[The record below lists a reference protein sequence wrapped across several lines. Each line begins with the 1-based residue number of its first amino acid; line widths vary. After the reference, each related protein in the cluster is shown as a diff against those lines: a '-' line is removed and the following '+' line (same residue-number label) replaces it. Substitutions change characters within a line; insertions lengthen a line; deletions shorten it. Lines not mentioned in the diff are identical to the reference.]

1 MFFNPSS
8 FFNPPKTFGGRMLNA
23 DLLRSRLQGII
34 KRIKISQLGRIWQIH
49 NPVYDERHSLFG
61 KPAMA
66 AQRFFQG
73 GQIMAMLGGAN
84 GHIFG

>member
-1 MFFNPSS
+1 
-8 FFNPPKTFGGRMLNA
+8 MLNA
-23 DLLRSRLQGII
+23 DLLRSRLQGVI

-49 NPVYDERHSLFG
+49 NPVYDERHGLFG

-66 AQRFFQG
+66 AQGFFQC
-73 GQIMAMLGGAN
+73 GQIMAMLGSAN